1 MRGGMEDAANSPLV
15 AARMPSWRVGKEIV
29 MA

>member
-1 MRGGMEDAANSPLV
+1 MEDAANTLL
-15 AARMPSWRVGKEIV
+15 AETGMPSWRVGKKIV